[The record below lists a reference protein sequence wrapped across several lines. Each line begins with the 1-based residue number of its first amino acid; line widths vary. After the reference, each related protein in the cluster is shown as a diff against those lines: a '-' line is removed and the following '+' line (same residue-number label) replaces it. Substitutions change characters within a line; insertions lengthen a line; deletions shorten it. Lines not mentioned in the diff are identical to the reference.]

1 MKNKIPYKPKAF
13 WMSVLQAENTRQKL
27 SDKLFE

>member
-1 MKNKIPYKPKAF
+1 MKNKIPYEPKSF
-13 WMSVLQAENTRQKL
+13 CMSVLQAENTRQKL

>member
-1 MKNKIPYKPKAF
+1 MRNEIPYESKSF
-13 WMSVLQAENTRQKL
+13 WMSVLQAENTSQKL

>member
-1 MKNKIPYKPKAF
+1 MKHKIPYEPKTF

-27 SDKLFE
+27 SGELFK